1 MTTKNFDDVLTT
13 TRDARGVV
21 TLTLNDPARF
31 NALGAEMLSALQ
43 QALDD
48 AGRDESVR
56 VVVLAAAGKAFCAGH
71 NLKDMAANPELA
83 YYQKLFAQ
91 CSRMMLTIHKLPVP
105 VIARVQGMATA
116 AGCQLVAQCDLAVAA
131 DSASFAT
138 SGIHYGLFCAT
149 PSVPLVR
156 NVPAKRAMEMLLTG
170 DFIDAPTA
178 LAQGLLNRVVPADAL
193 DAEVEKLVESIL
205 QKPRVAV
212 AMGKAL
218 VYQQRELG
226 IDAAYQLAGQ
236 TMATTETPMLE
247 DVGRWAEAFLRPTVL
262 VEFAALAA
270 CLGLAWLLVSLL
282 QRGLH
287 RGDPRSILF
296 GTRIVDGALFP
307 LALLCLAYVAR
318 TVLLQWVPLAVFKVA
333 VPVLVSLVVI
343 RIGVKVLQVAYPDA
357 AWVRPIERS
366 ISWLAWLGMV
376 LWVTGLLPLVLE
388 E

>member
-1 MTTKNFDDVLTT
+1 MTTNADELLKF

-21 TLTLNDPARF
+21 TLTLNDPSRF
-31 NALGAEMLSALQ
+31 NALGSEMLSALQ
-43 QALDD
+43 QALED

-56 VVVLAAAGKAFCAGH
+56 LVVLAAAGKAFCAGH

-105 VIARVQGMATA
+105 VIARVQAMATA
-116 AGCQLVAQCDLAVAA
+116 AGCQLVAQCDLAVAS

-178 LAQGLLNRVVPADAL
+178 LAQGLVNRVVPGDAL
-193 DAEVEKLVESIL
+193 DTEVEKLVEAIL

-226 IDAAYQLAGQ
+226 MDAAYQLAGQ
-236 TMATTETPMLE
+236 TMATNMM
-247 DVGRWAEAFLRPTVL
+247 D
-262 VEFAALAA
+262 
-270 CLGLAWLLVSLL
+270 
-282 QRGLH
+282 
-287 RGDPRSILF
+287 
-296 GTRIVDGALFP
+296 
-307 LALLCLAYVAR
+307 
-318 TVLLQWVPLAVFKVA
+318 
-333 VPVLVSLVVI
+333 
-343 RIGVKVLQVAYPDA
+343 DA
-357 AWVRPIERS
+357 AQEGARAFAEKRQPTWKNH
-366 ISWLAWLGMV
+366 
-376 LWVTGLLPLVLE
+376 
-388 E
+388 

>member
-1 MTTKNFDDVLTT
+1 MTTTNFDDVLQT
-13 TRDARGVV
+13 TRDTRGVV
-21 TLTLNDPARF
+21 TLTLNDPTRF
-31 NALGAEMLSALQ
+31 NALGSEMLAALQ
-43 QALDD
+43 QALDG

-71 NLKDMAANPELA
+71 NLKDMAAHPDLA

-91 CSRMMLTIHKLPVP
+91 CSRMMLTIHKLSVP

-131 DSASFAT
+131 DAASFAT

-178 LAQGLLNRVVPADAL
+178 LAQGLVNRVVPADAL
-193 DAEVEKLVESIL
+193 DAEVEKLVLSIL

-236 TMATTETPMLE
+236 AMATNMMDEAAQE
-247 DVGRWAEAFLRPTVL
+247 GARAFAEKRQP
-262 VEFAALAA
+262 
-270 CLGLAWLLVSLL
+270 GWK
-282 QRGLH
+282 R
-287 RGDPRSILF
+287 
-296 GTRIVDGALFP
+296 
-307 LALLCLAYVAR
+307 
-318 TVLLQWVPLAVFKVA
+318 
-333 VPVLVSLVVI
+333 
-343 RIGVKVLQVAYPDA
+343 
-357 AWVRPIERS
+357 
-366 ISWLAWLGMV
+366 
-376 LWVTGLLPLVLE
+376 
-388 E
+388 

>member
-1 MTTKNFDDVLTT
+1 MTISSSDELLQI

-21 TLTLNDPARF
+21 TLTLNDAARF
-31 NALGAEMLSALQ
+31 NALGSEMLSALQ
-43 QALDD
+43 KALDD

-56 VVVLAAAGKAFCAGH
+56 VVVLAAVGKAFCAGH

-91 CSRMMLTIHKLPVP
+91 CSRMMLTIHKLHVP

-170 DFIDAPTA
+170 DFIDAATA
-178 LAQGLLNRVVPADAL
+178 LAQGLVNRVVPMDAL
-193 DAEVEKLVESIL
+193 DAEVEKLVESIV

-226 IDAAYQLAGQ
+226 IEAAYQLAGPA
-236 TMATTETPMLE
+236 MAANMVDEAAQE
-247 DVGRWAEAFLRPTVL
+247 GARAFAEKRPP
-262 VEFAALAA
+262 
-270 CLGLAWLLVSLL
+270 AWR
-282 QRGLH
+282 QR
-287 RGDPRSILF
+287 
-296 GTRIVDGALFP
+296 
-307 LALLCLAYVAR
+307 
-318 TVLLQWVPLAVFKVA
+318 
-333 VPVLVSLVVI
+333 
-343 RIGVKVLQVAYPDA
+343 
-357 AWVRPIERS
+357 
-366 ISWLAWLGMV
+366 
-376 LWVTGLLPLVLE
+376 
-388 E
+388 